1 MVKRLLIVDDDSFS
15 VRLLEKYLA
24 SSGYEIHRAANG
36 KEALH
41 MALQLAPD
49 IVITDWV
56 MPEMD
61 GLALAKA
68 LRQHEGIGFTYVVM
82 VTAQSD
88 IENLVEAFESGVDDF
103 LKKPINRTELTARLR
118 AGERIIDL
126 ERRAVKRQREI
137 HRLNAEMAVS
147 HQKLEALNNKLN
159 MIAVTDELTGLLNR
173 REAISRLKEQWENQN
188 RYKSS
193 FSIVAMDIDHFKQV
207 NDTYGHAA
215 GDLVLKSVAQ
225 CMRETVRTTDIVCRT
240 GGEEFLVICPNVGC
254 EGGATCAEH
263 IRASVAA
270 MVCSFGGVTIP
281 VTISAGVA
289 ERTSSHITPD
299 DVLVS
304 ADKALYE
311 SKRSGRNR
319 VTIAEGVPTP

>member
-88 IENLVEAFESGVDDF
+88 IEDLVEAFESGVDDF

-225 CMRETVRTTDIVCRT
+225 CLRDTVRTTDIVCRT

-270 MVCSFGGVTIP
+270 MVCSFEGVTIP

-319 VTIAEGVPTP
+319 VTIAEAVPTP

>member
-24 SSGYEIHRAANG
+24 NSGYEIHSAPNG

-41 MALQLAPD
+41 MALQIAPD

-68 LRQHEGIGFTYVVM
+68 LRQQEGIGFTYVVM

-173 REAISRLKEQWENQN
+173 REAIGRLREQWENQS
-188 RYKSS
+188 RYKAS
-193 FSIVAMDIDHFKQV
+193 FSIVALDIDHFKLV

-225 CMRETVRTTDIVCRT
+225 CLKETVRTTDIVCRT
-240 GGEEFLVICPNVGC
+240 GGEEFLVICPNVGS

-263 IRASVAA
+263 IRGNVAA
-270 MVCSFGGVTIP
+270 MVCSFEGVTIP
-281 VTISAGVA
+281 VTLSAGVA

-299 DVLVS
+299 DVLVA